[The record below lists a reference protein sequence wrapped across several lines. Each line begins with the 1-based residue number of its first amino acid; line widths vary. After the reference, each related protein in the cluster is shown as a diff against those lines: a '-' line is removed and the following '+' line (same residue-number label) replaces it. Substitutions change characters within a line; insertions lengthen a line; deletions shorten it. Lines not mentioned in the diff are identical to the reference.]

1 MATGGTMMI
10 PKFNSYKEKW
20 NVLSDDVIKPGLTA
34 IEEALAQVG
43 NPEKKL
49 RVVHLAGTNGKGST
63 LTFLESIAKEHGLR
77 VGKFMSPCILDVH
90 DQIQVEGR
98 AITEAE
104 MNRVFQQMQAAG
116 LSGKLTDFELLT
128 VATFLHFVASN
139 VDIALIEAGM
149 GGLLDSTNVVTP
161 IVSIIPSI
169 ALEHTNFLG
178 DTIESI
184 ARHKAGIIK
193 PDRPVIIGELPLE
206 AKNIVYQEA
215 KKIHS
220 SVFELNHQFYVEQRN
235 DGESYVHNDNG
246 FLITKL
252 TRTMKG
258 AHQANNMALAI
269 TAFFEVA
276 TTCRIQVSKEAIQK
290 AVENATIL
298 GRFEEILPYIFLDG
312 AHNPASA
319 EKLIETIKHEFPEE
333 QISFVIGILADKA
346 VKEILLQFEQVSDY
360 FYFVDFS
367 NSRAMAAQK
376 MLELSN
382 ASHKA
387 VLEDYVQFLQQQSE
401 SKSRT
406 IVSGSLYLL
415 TEVRSRLKSV

>member
-1 MATGGTMMI
+1 MATGGTTMI

-34 IEEALAQVG
+34 IEEALARVG

-246 FLITKL
+246 FCITKL

-276 TTCRIQVSKEAIQK
+276 TTFRIQVSKEAIQK
-290 AVENATIL
+290 AVKNATIL

-387 VLEDYVQFLQQQSE
+387 VLEDYVQFLQRQSE

-415 TEVRSRLKSV
+415 TEVRSRLKSI

>member
-10 PKFNSYKEKW
+10 PKLNHFKEKW
-20 NVLSDDVIKPGLTA
+20 NVQSDDVIIPGLTA
-34 IEEALAQVG
+34 IEEALARVG
-43 NPEKKL
+43 NPENKL
-49 RVVHLAGTNGKGST
+49 QVVHIAGTNGKGST

-90 DQIQVEGR
+90 DQIQVEGQV
-98 AITEAE
+98 ITEAE
-104 MNRVFQQMQAAG
+104 MNHVFQQMQAAE

-128 VATFLHFVASN
+128 VAAFLHFAASN

-178 DTIESI
+178 NSIESI
-184 ARHKAGIIK
+184 ACHKAGIIK
-193 PDRPVIIGELPLE
+193 PNRPVIIGDLPLE

-215 KKIHS
+215 QKKQS
-220 SVFELNHQFYVEQRN
+220 SVLELNHQFFVQHDN
-235 DGESYVHNDNG
+235 DGESYKHNDRG
-246 FLITKL
+246 ISITKL

-276 TTCRIQVSKEAIQK
+276 TALALQVSEEAIQK
-290 AVENATIL
+290 AVESANIL
-298 GRFEEILPYIFLDG
+298 GRFEEMIPYVFLDG

-319 EKLIETIKHEFPEE
+319 EKLKETIQHEFSNE
-333 QISFVIGILADKA
+333 QITFVIGILADKA
-346 VKEILLQFEQVSDY
+346 VKEILQQFEQVSDC
-360 FYFVDFS
+360 FYFVDFD
-367 NSRAMAAQK
+367 NPRAMAAHS

-387 VLEDYVQFLQQQSE
+387 ILEDYVQFLKQQSE
-401 SKSRT
+401 NKSRT

-415 TEVRSRLKSV
+415 TEVRSRLKIN

>member
-1 MATGGTMMI
+1 MI

-104 MNRVFQQMQAAG
+104 MNRVFQQIQAAG

-178 DTIESI
+178 DTIKSI

-276 TTCRIQVSKEAIQK
+276 TTFRIQVSKEAIQK
-290 AVENATIL
+290 AVKNATIL

>member
-128 VATFLHFVASN
+128 VVTFLHFVASN

-276 TTCRIQVSKEAIQK
+276 TTFRIQVSKEAIQK
-290 AVENATIL
+290 AVKNATIL

-319 EKLIETIKHEFPEE
+319 EKLIETLKHEFPEE

-387 VLEDYVQFLQQQSE
+387 VLEDYVQFLQRQSE

-406 IVSGSLYLL
+406 IVTGSLYLL